1 MSDPI
6 QVKDILAEKSESLKI
21 TDSSY
26 NKSYNKESK
35 KSSYVKKGGNGGVR
49 VGAGRPLGRRA
60 NHTITAQQAKA
71 RFIERVNKH
80 VDDLFDAQ
88 LDLAKGEKVL
98 MVKITERDDDGKIR
112 KIYHEVVSDPLIIQQ
127 YMNNEDGYNAEFEN
141 INSDEEYYYITVKPS
156 NNQAIQGMLDRA
168 FGRAPEKIEVE
179 GGFFKVDQLN
189 IQIIQPEKLDSGKDE
204 PTDIIEVESETGPS
218 AQSS

>member
-1 MSDPI
+1 MTDPTP
-6 QVKDILAEKSESLKI
+6 VREILDEKSESLKVPN
-21 TDSSY
+21 SGY
-26 NKSYNKESK
+26 NSNDNIEPR
-35 KSSYVKKGGNGGVR
+35 KSSYVKKGGNGGKR
-49 VGAGRPLGRRA
+49 EGAGRPKGRLA
-60 NHTITAQQAKA
+60 NHTMTAQQAKA

-88 LDLAKGEKVL
+88 LDLAKGEKIL
-98 MVKITERDDDGKIR
+98 MVKITERDDDGKIK
-112 KIYHEVVSDPLIIQQ
+112 KIYHEVVTDPETIQQ
-127 YMNNEDGYNAEFEN
+127 YMNNEEGYNAGYEN
-141 INSDEEYYYITVKPS
+141 LNDDEEFYYITTKPS

-189 IQIIQPEKLDSGKDE
+189 IQIIQPEKIDSGKDNRS
-204 PTDIIEVESETGPS
+204 DIIEIESETGPS